1 MYLQTTKVGRLLV
14 QFSGSEFRITKRMR
28 PNLFVVG
35 FLSFWLIGWFSGE
48 MFAFR
53 QIIRGGS
60 PPGAKAFLIFWF
72 IGWTIGGAL
81 AISIVLWNLFGKE
94 IVTFT
99 HDAIKT
105 KNDLF
110 SFGKSQEYSR
120 SGVRKFGVFSL
131 TAEIPGETLSN
142 DALKKINRFFR
153 NTSSVRFEYEGNEV
167 KCLTGMTCEEADK
180 ILMML
185 RSYNFVPEEK
195 ESTGWDSGN
204 AGS

>member
-1 MYLQTTKVGRLLV
+1 MYFQTTKVGRLLV

-35 FLSFWLIGWFSGE
+35 FLSFWLIGWFTGE
-48 MFAFR
+48 IFALR
-53 QIIRGGS
+53 QIIREGS
-60 PPGAKAFLIFWF
+60 PLGAKAFIIFWF
-72 IGWTIGGAL
+72 IGWTIGGAV

-99 HDAIKT
+99 YNAIKM

-110 SFGKSQEYSR
+110 SFGKSREYSR
-120 SGVRKFGVFSL
+120 SGMRKFGVFSL
-131 TAEIPGETLSN
+131 TSEIPGDMLSN
-142 DALKKINRFFR
+142 DTLKKVNRFFR
-153 NTSSVRFEYEGNEV
+153 NTSALRFEYEGNEV
-167 KCLTGMTCEEADK
+167 KCLTGMTRDEADK

-185 RSYNFVPEEK
+185 RSYNFVPEER